1 MCRWSSARAAAAA
14 DALHTCPKD
23 PASRDFLRLVRV
35 QTRWLPRLPRTVLRI
50 AACMTVFSP

>member
-1 MCRWSSARAAAAA
+1 MLFRYVPWSSAHAA

-23 PASRDFLRLVRV
+23 PASRDFQRL
-35 QTRWLPRLPRTVLRI
+35 VLRI